1 MALGTPVIAAR
12 ASSLPEVGGD
22 AAVYVAP
29 DDDASLAAEIR
40 RMLDDDAH
48 HAARR
53 AASLEQSRRFSWDE
67 TARATLAAFDD
78 AMALARGESPT

>member
-1 MALGTPVIAAR
+1 MALGTPLIAAR

-29 DDDASLAAEIR
+29 DDDAALAAEIR
-40 RMLDDDAH
+40 RVLDDDAH
-48 HAARR
+48 HAALR
-53 AASLEQSRRFSWDE
+53 AASVAQSRRFCWDD

-78 AMALARGESPT
+78 AMALAHTEVTR